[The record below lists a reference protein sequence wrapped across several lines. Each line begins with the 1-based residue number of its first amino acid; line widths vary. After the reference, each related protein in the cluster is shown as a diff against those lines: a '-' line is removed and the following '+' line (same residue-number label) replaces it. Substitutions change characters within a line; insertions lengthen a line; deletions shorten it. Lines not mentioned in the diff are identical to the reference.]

1 MSPAA
6 AAASRAIRVRS
17 FLSRGEATALAAELE
32 RLPLQPYTSCV
43 EDVSMEQEEGEA
55 EAEADEDEDEDEEDE
70 DEEDDAEEAEAGGG
84 EEAAE
89 EAAAAGAA
97 EVEGQHERQSSRQEA
112 EECLVKSP
120 SKGRGRERR
129 HAQAAVHVTTY
140 VNTRWIFA
148 TRFRGLR
155 RRVMALAAAVSAREG
170 WGQGRGCQLLL
181 LLSTS

>member
-1 MSPAA
+1 MGLEPLSPAA

-43 EDVSMEQEEGEA
+43 EDVSMEQEEED
-55 EAEADEDEDEDEEDE
+55 AEADAD
-70 DEEDDAEEAEAGGG
+70 
-84 EEAAE
+84 EAAE
-89 EAAAAGAA
+89 EAAAAAA
-97 EVEGQHERQSSRQEA
+97 EEECQHERQSSRQEA

-120 SKGRGRERR
+120 SKERGRERR
-129 HAQAAVHVTTY
+129 QAQEAVHVTTY
-140 VNTRWIFA
+140 VNTRGIFA

-155 RRVMALAAAVSAREG
+155 RRVLALAAAVSAREG
-170 WGQGRGCQLLL
+170 WGQGRGWQILL